1 MENKNITLILVI
13 VIVIALVVFVSTKVF
28 NNENSVQESSQESSQ
43 ESLNENEQEI
53 NAVPGYDLDPRIKR
67 SSEIRSSSMNTASGS
82 LGQVGNDHFSL
93 GLRILKDA
101 DFDHSSGEE
110 PEFDYEYIDIKISEN
125 TEIVDMN
132 DFSYFTI
139 PENIN
144 GAIDTLKYL
153 YENYADD
160 YDIYIFAAYPEGEE
174 RISSYIEWSVSP
186 K

>member
-1 MENKNITLILVI
+1 MKNKNITLILII
-13 VIVIALVVFVSTKVF
+13 VMGIALVVFISTKVF
-28 NNENSVQESSQESSQ
+28 NNENYVQEPLP
-43 ESLNENEQEI
+43 LNENEQEVDV
-53 NAVPGYDLDPRIKR
+53 VPEHNLDPRVER
-67 SSEIRSSSMNTASGS
+67 SLEIRSSSTNTASGS
-82 LGQVGNDHFSL
+82 LSQVGDDYFSL
-93 GLRILKDA
+93 ELKMLKDP
-101 DFDHSSGEE
+101 DFDFSSGEE
-110 PEFDYEYIDIKISEN
+110 PEFNYEYIDVKISEN

-132 DFSYFTI
+132 DISYFTM

-174 RISSYIEWSVSP
+174 RVSSYIEWSVSP

>member
-1 MENKNITLILVI
+1 MKNKNITLILII
-13 VIVIALVVFVSTKVF
+13 VIVVALVVFISTKMF
-28 NNENSVQESSQESSQ
+28 NNENSVQEPLP
-43 ESLNENEQEI
+43 LNENEQEVDVVSEY
-53 NAVPGYDLDPRIKR
+53 NLDPRVER
-67 SSEIRSSSMNTASGS
+67 SLEIRSSSMNTASGS
-82 LGQVGNDHFSL
+82 LSQVGDDYFSL
-93 GLRILKDA
+93 ELKTLKDA
-101 DFDHSSGEE
+101 DFDFSSGEE
-110 PEFDYEYIDIKISEN
+110 PEFNYEYIDVKISEN

-132 DFSYFTI
+132 DISYFTM

-174 RISSYIEWSVSP
+174 RVSSYIEWSVSP

>member
-28 NNENSVQESSQESSQ
+28 NNENSVQESLP
-43 ESLNENEQEI
+43 LNENEQEI
-53 NAVPGYDLDPRIKR
+53 NVVPEYNLDPRVER
-67 SSEIRSSSMNTASGS
+67 SLEIRSSSMNIASGS
-82 LGQVGNDHFSL
+82 LSQVGDDYFSL
-93 GLRILKDA
+93 ELKTLKDA
-101 DFDHSSGEE
+101 DFDPSSGEE
-110 PEFDYEYIDIKISEN
+110 PEFNYEYIDIKISEN

-132 DFSYFTI
+132 DISYFTV

-160 YDIYIFAAYPEGEE
+160 YDIYIFATYPESGE
-174 RISSYIEWSVSP
+174 RTSYVEWSVEP
-186 K
+186 KQK

>member
-1 MENKNITLILVI
+1 MKNKNITLILII
-13 VIVIALVVFVSTKVF
+13 VIGIALVVFISMKVF
-28 NNENSVQESSQESSQ
+28 NNENSVQESLP
-43 ESLNENEQEI
+43 LNENEQEI
-53 NAVPGYDLDPRIKR
+53 DVVPEYNLDPRVER
-67 SSEIRSSSMNTASGS
+67 SLEIRSSSTNTASGS
-82 LGQVGNDHFSL
+82 LSQVGDDYFSL
-93 GLRILKDA
+93 ELKTLKDA
-101 DFDHSSGEE
+101 DFDFSSGEE
-110 PEFDYEYIDIKISEN
+110 PEFNYEYIDVKISEN

-132 DFSYFTI
+132 DISYFTM

-174 RISSYIEWSVSP
+174 RVSSYIEWSVSP

>member
-1 MENKNITLILVI
+1 MENKNITLILII
-13 VIVIALVVFVSTKVF
+13 VIVVALVVFISTKMF
-28 NNENSVQESSQESSQ
+28 NNENSVQEPLP
-43 ESLNENEQEI
+43 LNENEQEVDVVSEY
-53 NAVPGYDLDPRIKR
+53 NLDPRVER
-67 SSEIRSSSMNTASGS
+67 SLEIRSSSMNTASGS
-82 LGQVGNDHFSL
+82 LSQVGDDYFSL
-93 GLRILKDA
+93 ELKTLKDA
-101 DFDHSSGEE
+101 DFDFSSGEE
-110 PEFDYEYIDIKISEN
+110 PEFNYEYIDVKISEN

-132 DFSYFTI
+132 DISYFTM

-174 RISSYIEWSVSP
+174 RVSSYIEWSVSP